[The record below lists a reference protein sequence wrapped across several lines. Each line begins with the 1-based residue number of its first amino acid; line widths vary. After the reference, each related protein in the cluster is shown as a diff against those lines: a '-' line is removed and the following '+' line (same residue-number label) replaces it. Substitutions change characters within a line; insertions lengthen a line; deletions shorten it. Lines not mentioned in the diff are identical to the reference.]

1 MLSNPI
7 GNIKMETRNM
17 ENINTVLKSQITSI
31 AINTHVNVFKL
42 NCCIILATF
51 ASVNKTVDIFRVIFC
66 NVKCLLEY
74 IFEELILDRIM
85 IN

>member
-31 AINTHVNVFKL
+31 TINTHVNVL
-42 NCCIILATF
+42 N
-51 ASVNKTVDIFRVIFC
+51 
-66 NVKCLLEY
+66 
-74 IFEELILDRIM
+74 
-85 IN
+85 